1 MRYWTLLLCSLS
13 LIGCASWG
21 TQERQ
26 KADLH
31 LRLGVSQLE
40 SENYPMALRE
50 FLKAEE
56 LDPNNPVIH
65 NNLGQVYFLRD
76 RLELSEKHFR
86 RAISL
91 SPKYSDARNNLGRL
105 LIEKGDYKNAEKEIN
120 AVIDDLTYPSPQK
133 AYINLGLAKF
143 NQKQYSQAQEAFA
156 KVLEMAKDDCVANN
170 YFGRTFFELKDYP
183 RAAESLDRAIGFCQR
198 SLFDEPH
205 YYSALAYYRMG
216 ERSRAIAR
224 FEELIK
230 YYPSG
235 KFREKSKGMLSLIRK
250 GH

>member
-1 MRYWTLLLCSLS
+1 MRYLTLVLCSLS
-13 LIGCASWG
+13 LIGCASQWK
-21 TQERQ
+21 QEKQ

-40 SENYPMALRE
+40 SENYPLALRE

-56 LDPNNPVIH
+56 LDPTNPVVQ

-76 RLELSEKHFR
+76 RIELSEKHFR
-86 RAISL
+86 RALSL
-91 SPKYSDARNNLGRL
+91 NLKYTEARNNLSRL
-105 LIEKGDYKNAEKEIN
+105 LIEKGDYKNAEKELQVVLN
-120 AVIDDLTYPSPQK
+120 DLTYPSPQK
-133 AYINLGLAKF
+133 AYINLGLSKF
-143 NQKQYSQAQEAFA
+143 NQKQYPQAQEAFA
-156 KVLEMAKDDCVANN
+156 KVLETSKDDCVASS
-170 YFGRTFFELKDYP
+170 YYGRTFFEMKDYP
-183 RAAESLDRAIGFCQR
+183 RAAEALDRAIGFCQR
-198 SLFDEPH
+198 SLYDEPH

-216 ERSRAIAR
+216 ERSRSIAR
-224 FEELIK
+224 FEEILK

>member
-1 MRYWTLLLCSLS
+1 MRYLTLVLCSLS
-13 LIGCASWG
+13 LIGCASWWK
-21 TQERQ
+21 QEKQ

-56 LDPNNPVIH
+56 LDPSNPVIH

-86 RAISL
+86 RAVSL
-91 SPKYSDARNNLGRL
+91 APNYSDARNNLARL
-105 LIEKGDYKNAEKEIN
+105 LIEKADYKNAEKELRI
-120 AVIDDLTYPSPQK
+120 VLDDLTYSSPQK

-143 NQKQYSQAQEAFA
+143 NQKQYAQAQEAFA
-156 KVLEMAKDDCVANN
+156 KVLESTKDDCVANT
-170 YFGRTFFELKDYP
+170 YFGRTFFEMKDYP
-183 RAAESLDRAIGFCQR
+183 RAAEALDRAIGFCQR

-216 ERSRAIAR
+216 ERSRSIAR

-235 KFREKSKGMLSLIRK
+235 KFREKSKGMLDLIRK